1 MFFIFSRCSI
11 VYGWDSV
18 DLELFDLVEE
28 IKDNFYDILGLKQVS
43 MTESFSSDKFLTIAG
58 YLKLNDL
65 LTVGST
71 YGCIYRKKNIL
82 TGFQWIISS
91 LV

>member
-1 MFFIFSRCSI
+1 MFFIFSRYSI

-58 YLKLNDL
+58 
-65 LTVGST
+65 
-71 YGCIYRKKNIL
+71 
-82 TGFQWIISS
+82 
-91 LV
+91 

>member
-1 MFFIFSRCSI
+1 M

-58 YLKLNDL
+58 
-65 LTVGST
+65 
-71 YGCIYRKKNIL
+71 
-82 TGFQWIISS
+82 
-91 LV
+91 